1 LRTFTK
7 RKKLAI
13 IIRYSLYPLFI
24 KSKLLLYL
32 SLMKKC
38 LSLFFT
44 LLILFS
50 CYTKPENTAIEKA
63 ISPNTF
69 AQVMLTLT
77 THLTINV
84 QAEAF
89 FLAKIPA
96 SEMVSVHY
104 NAGPVK
110 SHAVKKN
117 KNGKLL
123 FLGIY
128 LKSNFT
134 NYT

>member
-38 LSLFFT
+38 FSLFFT

-50 CYTKPENTAIEKA
+50 CYTKQENTAIEKA

-69 AQVMLTLT
+69 AQVVLILTA
-77 THLTINV
+77 HLTFYV
-84 QAEAF
+84 QPKAI

-96 SEMVSVHY
+96 PELVSKHY
-104 NAGPVK
+104 NTENVK
-110 SHAVKKN
+110 SHADKRT

>member
-1 LRTFTK
+1 
-7 RKKLAI
+7 
-13 IIRYSLYPLFI
+13 
-24 KSKLLLYL
+24 
-32 SLMKKC
+32 MKKC

-77 THLTINV
+77 THLKINK
-84 QAEAF
+84 QAKAL
-89 FLAKIPA
+89 FLEKIPPA
-96 SEMVSVHY
+96 EMVSVNQ
-104 NAGPVK
+104 NAGTVK
-110 SHAVKKN
+110 SLADKKN

-123 FLGIY
+123 FLGID